1 MSRSLD
7 REKVPAYT
15 LVVLAIDRGVPQQ
28 TGTATLNITVG
39 DVNDV
44 PPVFSPSTVSV
55 DVNETSTGVLYRMN
69 AKDEDEDHQLLYE
82 IVWAE
87 SSASDPLQNPIGLS
101 KRQVRVGLVVFI
113 DVTQTKYF
121 QRKLN
126 AHCGWLER
134 EREGEREGDR
144 E

>member
-7 REKVPAYT
+7 REKVPAYS

-28 TGTATLNITVG
+28 TGTTNLNITVG

-44 PPVFSPSTVSV
+44 PPVFSPATVSV
-55 DVNETSTGVLYRMN
+55 DVNETSTGVLYSMN

-87 SSASDPLQNPIGLS
+87 SSVSDPLQNPIGLS

-121 QRKLN
+121 
-126 AHCGWLER
+126 
-134 EREGEREGDR
+134 
-144 E
+144 